1 MTKIINT
8 IYLIPEDV
16 IRYIFDFLGCG
27 EDANNLL
34 ESSNKLFM
42 FCFRDYHFWR
52 LPKNQ
57 SKWYYVSEEYRKKIV
72 SLMRDPKKQLA
83 INLMYCDKIKDVA
96 TLKDVHTLELSG
108 CKNITNLAAISGIN
122 TLSLYDCTNLKSIDG
137 LTNVKH
143 INLQYC
149 RFIEDI
155 SGLANAESVNLRYC
169 YAITDVSVLAN
180 VKNVNVS
187 FCWKIND
194 ISALSKYGAYAGG
207 CNLKNRNNMLDKDSY
222 SYLY

>member
-42 FCFRDYHFWR
+42 FCFRDYHFWK
-52 LPKNQ
+52 LTKNQ
-57 SKWYYVSEEYRKKIV
+57 SKRYYLSEKYRKKIMG
-72 SLMRDPKKQLA
+72 LLRDSKKQLA
-83 INLMYCDKIKDVA
+83 INLISCDIVKDVA
-96 TLKDVHTLELSG
+96 VLKDVHTLNLSG
-108 CKNITNLAAISGIN
+108 CKNITNLAAISGVN
-122 TLSLYDCTNLKSIDG
+122 TLSLSDCTQLKNIDG

-149 RFIEDI
+149 RFIRDI
-155 SGLANAESVNLRYC
+155 SGLTGAESVNLSYC
-169 YAITDVSVLAN
+169 YAVTDVSSLAN
-180 VKNVNVS
+180 VKNVNLS
-187 FCWKIND
+187 FCWNVRD

-207 CNLKNRNNMLDKDSY
+207 CALTNRDNMLDSH
-222 SYLY
+222 LY